1 MQFSSIYTCG
11 SGGTADALALGASVA
26 TREGSNPFYRTK
38 LKVKGLVNK
47 YLTKAMHKVCCVVCC
62 VHSFVLRNKKKL
74 ACSAIDFCDDTSLRN
89 YRLSISY
96 AQVTRCGYIP
106 RLFSTLVICASDSS
120 HATFATKSTQHCISA
135 LKNRSM
141 YI

>member
-1 MQFSSIYTCG
+1 MQFLLQNICA

-26 TREGSNPFYRTK
+26 TREGSNPFLRTK

-47 YLTKAMHKVCCVVCC
+47 YLTKTIHKVCCVTCC
-62 VHSFVLRNKKKL
+62 VYDFVLRSKRIL
-74 ACSAIDFCDDTSLRN
+74 TCSSLDFCNNRSLRN
-89 YRLSISY
+89 YRLSTSY

-106 RLFSTLVICASDSS
+106 RLFLSLVICTGDRS
-120 HATFATKSTQHCISA
+120 HATHATKSTQHCTSA